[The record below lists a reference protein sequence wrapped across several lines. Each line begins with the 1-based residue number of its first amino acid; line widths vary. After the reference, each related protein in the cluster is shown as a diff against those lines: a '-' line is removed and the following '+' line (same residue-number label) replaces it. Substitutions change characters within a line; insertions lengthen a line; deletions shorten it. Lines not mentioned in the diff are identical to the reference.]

1 MKENSIIREK
11 IKKKEEPRFDVAC
24 EETPLAVHS
33 HKCKKCGY
41 GKAPL
46 IECGVWIGDEDNVIK
61 YKCGRCGY
69 VEDVSEKPT

>member
-1 MKENSIIREK
+1 MEEKKEIKEK
-11 IKKKEEPRFDVAC
+11 IRKKEEPKFEVVC
-24 EETPLAVHS
+24 EEISLAVHN

-41 GKAPL
+41 DKAQL